1 MIIAWSL
8 WTTLLDPYEKRF
20 QRIHNQRDFKMQT
33 SGKFSSQT
41 PCSTDTSWILCK
53 ILSYSNR
60 STVQELPCIYSRG
73 PFASAV
79 SWSRKIAPQ
88 ARGKMIS
95 ANSFKP
101 KSIYQH
107 LGITHACLRT
117 HFYYLLLD
125 SIAAILPHTLCNCH
139 LAAVHSNWKW
149 QWYPKQK
156 VSTQLNLF
164 SIAHV
169 QHFDIMGWGS
179 DHQKDKTCARNTW
192 ISRLL
197 QVLLTS
203 TKLQSACEDQ
213 SRLPGTERTLLWSA
227 SRLPPQW
234 RNRIICHHF
243 LNRQTAEDSSAI
255 MWYQPI
261 IAAFDLSVW
270 WWNLAKI
277 PNEIAL

>member
-1 MIIAWSL
+1 MIIAWYSQQHC
-8 WTTLLDPYEKRF
+8 WTPEKQRF

-41 PCSTDTSWILCK
+41 PCSIDTSWILCK

-60 STVQELPCIYSRG
+60 STVQELPYIYSRG
-73 PFASAV
+73 PFVSAV

-88 ARGKMIS
+88 ERGKTIS

-107 LGITHACLRT
+107 LGITHAWNTFVC
-117 HFYYLLLD
+117 FLLH

-149 QWYPKQK
+149 QWYPKQR
-156 VSTQLNLF
+156 VSTQLNRF

-179 DHQKDKTCARNTW
+179 DHQKDKACVRNAW

-203 TKLQSACEDQ
+203 TKLQSAYEDQ

-227 SRLPPQW
+227 SHLPPQW

-255 MWYQPI
+255 MWYQPT